1 MSDRIVVEQ
10 GSPTLAGLK
19 PASLFSVFFDGP
31 VREVYAEIRRINEIL
46 VPKGL
51 RFLPL
56 SITGNRA
63 LMFLYRETALNLH
76 IVRSDVQEILAGLGY
91 RCRTTA
97 EYISEISKRI
107 RSGSDFPHEIG
118 LFLGYPPSDV
128 RAFMQHQCEGCKAVG
143 CWKAYGD
150 EEEAQRTFD
159 LYKACTKCYCRQYA
173 RGRKL
178 SELAVAT
185 A

>member
-1 MSDRIVVEQ
+1 M
-10 GSPTLAGLK
+10 
-19 PASLFSVFFDGP
+19 
-31 VREVYAEIRRINEIL
+31 RRDLQAFNRRFQC
-46 VPKGL
+46 KGL
-51 RFLPL
+51 RVVPL
-56 SITGNRA
+56 RYRGKKA
-63 LMFLYRETALNLH
+63 LLYVYRPAKLAEDLCHETAKN
-76 IVRSDVQEILAGLGY
+76 ILERHGY
-91 RCRTTA
+91 VPTLPGKCVSCLRRKLQTDA
-97 EYISEISKRI
+97 
-107 RSGSDFPHEIG
+107 DFPHEIG

-143 CWKAYGD
+143 CWKAYGN